1 MPSRNVTPFY
11 PRYIAKGRAMGRP
24 ELVITAAFGR
34 AVGMISPSN
43 EEGSIDMADPQD
55 LQEAADAIRT
65 VRALPAVQ
73 RHQEL
78 DEPLRLAE
86 EWARREYR
94 KVREENGDHGG
105 GNLRNDPRR

>member
-86 EWARREYR
+86 EWARRE
-94 KVREENGDHGG
+94 
-105 GNLRNDPRR
+105 